1 MKILVLENVIRR
13 TNLFGEYGKHAV
25 STEALKHIFAEL
37 QNLVDL
43 ERNGGI
49 QSLKDYLNVNN
60 GKSMKGGGEHVW
72 KYRLDDG
79 DRILYTW
86 GKYLPY
92 LQDEDKDSLV
102 LLAYAVHDKQ
112 GQAGQKLPTEQHYED
127 AREILKKRELL
138 LKKRSEFTED
148 DATSEEDYDAFC
160 DIVFDA
166 PLQANHVIY
175 VVSDENLATLD
186 LRNLDFKLS
195 KKQSAIIEQYE
206 KNPQPTL
213 VLGGAGTGK
222 TVLAVHFLND
232 FSLSKSVYFT
242 QSRELL
248 NSVENRYKSLCGHKD
263 GTDPVFWDI
272 NEFCRSFLKDDRWSR
287 KNFVE
292 TSQFLNSFVANNKSV
307 QRVLSKHGLTP
318 IDLWTEIRGVIK
330 GFCQV
335 INGSAKSDWTR
346 TKLLNQTELA
356 REYVEPFRELSKRG
370 FIERNANDPRLFGL
384 NPNYKSVDYSDLS
397 DFATPFLDYLVEYSN
412 SFDTTKIEISLDEYK
427 ALNEEVSMV
436 EKSARDDV
444 YNCYKMY
451 KQWLEVNNYY
461 DDNDLTLNAIEKL
474 AECNTDHLKKFIAKN
489 KNVQRVLKEYG
500 LEPDELWTEI
510 REVIR
515 NASKT
520 ELSLEEYKKL
530 DEADSLVNLAA
541 REDVYG
547 CYEAYKQWLEE
558 KKYFDNNES
567 VLSSAN
573 KFDFVVV
580 DEIQD
585 YTELQIYLI
594 SRLTNKRRIILV
606 GDSKQIV
613 NPTVFN
619 ERKLI
624 DLFKDSDNGI
634 ALNIERLDQNFR
646 CQKEVV
652 SVANKVVKTRREKIG
667 AQKHDVEESGVRDGE
682 KPLCLTWN
690 ENNVKK
696 MLGELLKYPSV
707 ALLVPNGEIRD
718 RIIKLYGEDEYRN
731 AQNSLIYT
739 IAEIK
744 GMEYRY
750 VVSCDVLSAYDRMWQ
765 NIMNDNANR
774 TTRYRYYFNLFY
786 VSITRAQEFLCVM
799 EENKNNPFYSELVS
813 TENLLRSEDAFD
825 ARKLFLDQLRN
836 EDTDWYADAEDNE
849 NAGNYLRALESYRK
863 ANADNEDIWRCT
875 AKLAEKE
882 RDFEKCVKYLLILDS
897 EDKKIN
903 RIDNLKRYMEEIEES
918 SELRKLGS
926 VYLQPESFYKSGLDL
941 NIALKSIYGD
951 SESQEFMMALNEFVK
966 NMNSYM
972 GSLIN
977 V

>member
-1 MKILVLENVIRR
+1 MKILVLENVIRC
-13 TNLFGEYGKHAV
+13 TNLLEKSGKHAV
-25 STEALKHIFAEL
+25 SMSVLTQVFKEL
-37 QNLVDL
+37 ETLVAL
-43 ERNGGI
+43 ERSGGA
-49 QSLKDYLNVNN
+49 QSLKDYLRMKN
-60 GKSMKGGGEHVW
+60 GKEMKGSSANVW
-72 KYRLDDG
+72 KYRLNGG

-86 GKYLPY
+86 GSYLPY
-92 LQDEDKDSLV
+92 LEEGDKNSLV
-102 LLAYAVHDKQ
+102 LLAYAVHDDQ
-112 GQAGQKLPTEQHYED
+112 GRVGKKLPGQQRYEE
-127 AREILKKRELL
+127 AENILNAW
-138 LKKRSEFTED
+138 SEFSDEALMSQENL
-148 DATSEEDYDAFC
+148 DALFEC
-160 DIVFDA
+160 VFDTSY
-166 PLQANHVIY
+166 QANHVVY
-175 VVSDENLATLD
+175 VVSDDNLANLD
-186 LRNLDFKLS
+186 LKNLDFKLS

-206 KNPQPTL
+206 NNPQPTL
-213 VLGGAGTGK
+213 ILGGAGTGK

-248 NSVENRYKSLCGHKD
+248 NSVENRYNSLSEHRD
-263 GTDPVFWDI
+263 GVEPVFWDI
-272 NEFCRSFLKDDRWSR
+272 NEFCRSFLKNDRWSR

-292 TSQFLNSFVANNKSV
+292 TSQFLNGFVANNKDI
-307 QRVLSKHGLTP
+307 QRVLNKRNLTP

-330 GFCQV
+330 GCCQV
-335 INGSAKSDWTR
+335 IYEGSSKSDWTR

-356 REYVEPFRELSKRG
+356 CEYVEPFRELSKKG

-384 NPNYKSVDYSDLS
+384 NPKYKSIDYSDLP
-397 DFATPFLDYLVEYSN
+397 DYATPFLNYLIEYSN

-436 EKSARDDV
+436 EKSAREDV
-444 YNCYKMY
+444 YGCYEAY
-451 KQWLEVNNYY
+451 KRWLEVNDYY

-474 AECNTDHLKKFIAKN
+474 AECNTDYLKIFIAKDE
-489 KNVQRVLKEYG
+489 NVQRVLNEYC
-500 LEPDELWTEI
+500 LESDELWTEI

-515 NASKT
+515 KASIT
-520 ELSLEEYKKL
+520 ELSLEEYKML

-547 CYEAYKQWLEE
+547 CYEAYKQWLE
-558 KKYFDNNES
+558 KNKYFDDNEF
-567 VLSSAN
+567 VLNATN

-624 DLFKDSDNGI
+624 DLFKDSSNGI
-634 ALNIERLDQNFR
+634 ALNVERLEQNFR

-667 AQKHDVEESGVRDGE
+667 AQKHDVEEYGIRDGE

-696 MLGELLKYPSV
+696 LLGELLKYPSV

-718 RIIKLYGEDEYRN
+718 RIIKLYGEEEYRK

-750 VVSCDVLSAYDRMWQ
+750 VVSCDVLSAYDKMWQ

-774 TTRYRYYFNLFY
+774 ITRYRYYFNLFY

-799 EENKNNPFYSELVS
+799 EENENNPLYSELVS
-813 TENLLRSEDAFD
+813 TENLLHSENAFD
-825 ARKLFLDQLRN
+825 VRKLFLDQLRN

-863 ANADNEDIWRCT
+863 ANADNEDVWRCT
-875 AKLAEKE
+875 AKLAEQQ
-882 RDFEKCVKYLLILDS
+882 RDYETCVKYLLILDS

-903 RIDNLKRYMEEIEES
+903 RIDSLNRYMEEIEES
-918 SELRKLGS
+918 SELRKFGS
-926 VYLQPESFYKSGLDL
+926 VYLQPESFYTSGLDL